1 MIEGVAE
8 SIEGLKE
15 LEMMGRSGH
24 ARLVFAGEVLQEGVG
39 IGRAVEEACGRGFP
53 HLSAEV
59 DEGVVGAEEGA
70 QAEDFLVFLCGLER
84 LVEAKHLA
92 RHLVLPACGSQ
103 SGAVVAVGVER
114 REVPHSPHA
123 DQGIDRPAAAIHVV
137 EEVEPGIAV
146 PPLGKGADAGAERGV
161 EQLIAA
167 VEECSA
173 GIKEGQLGAVDFQAR
188 HRRRLRAF
196 EPLHLALAAPDE
208 GREQALQTVALGAE
222 GEGGLLGL
230 HALGLQSDDVAFD
243 GSSGLHSR
251 CELAHV
257 VGKEGLQEGVV
268 VELFVHEENT
278 EEEVVHPLPQG
289 IELHGRLLLLNV
301 GIGLCHS
308 LLGADVSA
316 VIKAL
321 IEIEREFILVA
332 RHPLWDGLPGGT
344 KHLCEGV
351 GPLRDVALQSG
362 LCRSRD
368 LRQPALLEV
377 GQRER
382 LGLPNQVGLPHQ
394 RVVLLGEPVTLVE
407 GELCTQW
414 KACKHHHGQE
424 EQKMVA
430 ERGEGGG
437 RNHECEGWLMLQR

>member
-1 MIEGVAE
+1 M
-8 SIEGLKE
+8 
-15 LEMMGRSGH
+15 
-24 ARLVFAGEVLQEGVG
+24 
-39 IGRAVEEACGRGFP
+39 
-53 HLSAEV
+53 
-59 DEGVVGAEEGA
+59 
-70 QAEDFLVFLCGLER
+70 
-84 LVEAKHLA
+84 
-92 RHLVLPACGSQ
+92 
-103 SGAVVAVGVER
+103 
-114 REVPHSPHA
+114 
-123 DQGIDRPAAAIHVV
+123 
-137 EEVEPGIAV
+137 
-146 PPLGKGADAGAERGV
+146 GKGADAGAERGV

-173 GIKEGQLGAVDFQAR
+173 GVKEGQLGAVDFQAR

-196 EPLHLALAAPDE
+196 EPLHLALAASDE

-243 GSSGLHSR
+243 GSAGLHSR

-289 IELHGRLLLLNV
+289 IELHGRLLLLHV

-308 LLGADVSA
+308 LLGTDVSA

-344 KHLCEGV
+344 KHLREGV
-351 GPLRDVALQSG
+351 GPLRDVALQGG

-394 RVVLLGEPVTLVE
+394 RVVLLGEPVALVE

-414 KACKHHHGQE
+414 NHGQE